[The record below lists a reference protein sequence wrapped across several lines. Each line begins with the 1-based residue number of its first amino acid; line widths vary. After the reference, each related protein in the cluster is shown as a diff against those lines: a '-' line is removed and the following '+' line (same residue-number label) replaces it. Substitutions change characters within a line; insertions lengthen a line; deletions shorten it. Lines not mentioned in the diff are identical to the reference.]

1 MSKLDVKGKAWQR
14 FRRNKPA
21 FAGLCFIVLA
31 IGIALFGY
39 LLAPDDAPD
48 ANTQMTELALQEPG
62 FRADLLP
69 VYLAREPEHAG
80 WFSQMLFGKESSLR
94 LIPVQAFS
102 LQLRADSIYFQ
113 RFGTTNKVESLHLVS
128 LFSSLRD
135 SIQTTGDAF
144 VFFDASGQAQQLERA
159 ALVHQFQQNDRI
171 EQRTFWLG
179 ADKYGR
185 CILSRLLLGFRISLL
200 VGGIAVFISL
210 TIGLVIGALGGYFGG
225 RVDDA
230 VMLLVNTVWSVPT
243 LLLVFA
249 IVLALG
255 RGIGI
260 IFLAVG
266 LTMWVDVAR
275 VVRGQVL
282 ALRDLPF
289 VEAAQSMGFG
299 SGRIIFRHIL
309 PNLMGPVLVV
319 AAGNFATAVLVESGL
334 SYLGFGV
341 QPPAPSWG
349 TMLNE
354 NYGYALGGK
363 PLLAIAPALAIACTV
378 LAFNLVG
385 NGLRDAMDVRE
396 VRSEK

>member
-1 MSKLDVKGKAWQR
+1 
-14 FRRNKPA
+14 
-21 FAGLCFIVLA
+21 
-31 IGIALFGY
+31 
-39 LLAPDDAPD
+39 
-48 ANTQMTELALQEPG
+48 
-62 FRADLLP
+62 
-69 VYLAREPEHAG
+69 
-80 WFSQMLFGKESSLR
+80 MLFGKEPAVR
-94 LIPVQAFS
+94 LIPFQPGS
-102 LQLRADSIYFQ
+102 LQLRTDSIYFQ
-113 RFGTTNKVESLHLVS
+113 RFGTTNKVEAVHLAA

-135 SIQTTGDAF
+135 SIQKTGDAF
-144 VFFDASGQAQQLERA
+144 VFFDAMGQPKRLERA
-159 ALVHQFQQNDRI
+159 DLVQQFQHKTLV

-200 VGGIAVFISL
+200 VGCIAVVISL
-210 TIGLVIGALGGYFGG
+210 TIGLVVGALGGYFGG

-299 SGRIIFRHIL
+299 YGRIIFRHIL

-349 TMLNE
+349 TMLHE

-385 NGLRDAMDVRE
+385 NGLRDALDVREVRE

>member
-1 MSKLDVKGKAWQR
+1 
-14 FRRNKPA
+14 
-21 FAGLCFIVLA
+21 LCFIVLA
-31 IGIALFGY
+31 AGVALFGY
-39 LLAPDDAPD
+39 LLAPDHTPD
-48 ANTQMTELALQEPG
+48 ANMQTGELALRDPG
-62 FRADLLP
+62 FQTELLP
-69 VYLAREPEHAG
+69 IHLAREPEPANL
-80 WFSQMLFGKESSLR
+80 WKRMLSGTPSAVR
-94 LIPVQAFS
+94 LTPVETGS
-102 LQLRADSIYFQ
+102 VQLREDSVYFRRLGSREKQ
-113 RFGTTNKVESLHLVS
+113 EAVHLTA
-128 LFSSLRD
+128 LFSSVRD
-135 SIQTTGDAF
+135 SIVKTGDAY
-144 VFFDASGQAQQLERA
+144 VFYNAAGQFRQLERQDLAGQIQSGA
-159 ALVHQFQQNDRI
+159 AVEH
-171 EQRTFWLG
+171 RTFWLG
-179 ADKYGR
+179 TDKFGR

-200 VGGIAVFISL
+200 VGGIAVLISL
-210 TIGLVIGALGGYFGG
+210 TIGLFIGAIGGYFGG
-225 RVDDA
+225 RVDDVA
-230 VMLLVNTVWSVPT
+230 MLLINTVWSIPT

-299 SGRIIFRHIL
+299 AGRIIFRHIL

-349 TMLNE
+349 SMLNE

-363 PLLAIAPALAIACTV
+363 PLMALAPALAIAIMV

-385 NGLRDAMDVRE
+385 NGLRDALDVRE
-396 VRSEK
+396 